1 MKKNNKEDL
10 IDFLRFEILGLLLI
24 GVSALIITTFFLEG
38 KGYFRN
44 IIMFLNYYIG
54 GAGII
59 FIAFMCFFT
68 GMYIFKK
75 ENINT
80 MNLKVVGFIVF
91 FVSILSV
98 ADLWHSGGIW
108 GKFLNAGFTK
118 IFGPYGKSI
127 AISTLL
133 IVSMLLIFEVLFSDI
148 SEMFQEIIK
157 KILSSI
163 SVFVKNIFSHEKRDK
178 KEEEKEIEFEAD
190 FIIEEE
196 IDNDNDNEKD
206 TKSAKKKKNV
216 KENIENN
223 SENGKYIFPGLNLLK
238 LKKSKPKNNTKEIT
252 QKGEKLINTLSN
264 FKIEANI
271 LDIIDGPTVTRYEIQ
286 LAAGIKVSKILG
298 LTNDLAMALASKS
311 IRIEAPIPGKSAV
324 GIEVPNEKKEMV
336 TLREIV
342 SSKGF
347 QESESPLTF
356 GLGKGLGNN
365 VVISDIKQMPHLL
378 IAGATGSGKSV
389 CINTIICSLL
399 YKSTPDVVKMILI
412 DPKMVELSVYHDI
425 PHLLTPVITDPRD
438 AAFSLKWAVD
448 EMENRYRLL
457 SGLQIRNIEAYNYFV
472 EEKTVTDEENELELL
487 PYIVIVIDEL
497 ADLMMIA
504 KDTVEQSICRLAQKA
519 RAVGIHLIVATQ
531 RPSVDVITGLI
542 KANLPSR
549 ISFSV
554 SSLADSRTILDSKG
568 AENLLG
574 KGDMLF
580 KPIGSSKPARVQGA
594 FISDKEVENISD
606 FLRKTD
612 KPEYIDDVT
621 RERELDEKKNSRN
634 SGGSIGSI
642 SREEYIMQDELLNE
656 AIIIV
661 VESKQ
666 ASISM
671 LQRKLRIGH
680 SRAARL
686 VDIMEE
692 MGIVSGSDS
701 NKPREVLID
710 KQDVNKF
717 IEKGES

>member
-1 MKKNNKEDL
+1 
-10 IDFLRFEILGLLLI
+10 
-24 GVSALIITTFFLEG
+24 
-38 KGYFRN
+38 
-44 IIMFLNYYIG
+44 
-54 GAGII
+54 
-59 FIAFMCFFT
+59 
-68 GMYIFKK
+68 
-75 ENINT
+75 
-80 MNLKVVGFIVF
+80 
-91 FVSILSV
+91 
-98 ADLWHSGGIW
+98 
-108 GKFLNAGFTK
+108 
-118 IFGPYGKSI
+118 
-127 AISTLL
+127 
-133 IVSMLLIFEVLFSDI
+133 MLLIFEVLFSDI
-148 SEMFQEIIK
+148 SSMIK
-157 KILSSI
+157 QFFSKILQI
-163 SVFVKNIFSHEKRDK
+163 QAKNK
-178 KEEEKEIEFEAD
+178 KEKSKKSKVTEKVEEVEEIIEFEPD
-190 FIIEEE
+190 FEIEEE
-196 IDNDNDNEKD
+196 EYEKL
-206 TKSAKKKKNV
+206 
-216 KENIENN
+216 EQENN
-223 SENGKYIFPGLNLLK
+223 IAQPVIKTDESESDEKRYNFPGFNLLK
-238 LKKSKPKNNTKEIT
+238 LKKKKTEKNMEAIN
-252 QKGEKLINTLSN
+252 QKGEKLIKSLKD
-264 FKIEANI
+264 FKIDAKILNI
-271 LDIIDGPTVTRYEIQ
+271 TNGPTVTRYEIQ

-298 LTNDLAMALASKS
+298 LTNDIAMALASKS

-324 GIEVPNEKKEMV
+324 GIEVPNEDKEMV

-342 SSKGF
+342 SSKSF

-365 VVISDIKQMPHLL
+365 VVISDLKQMPHLM

-389 CINTIICSLL
+389 CINTMICSFL

-425 PHLLTPVITDPRD
+425 PHLLTPVITDSRD

-457 SGLQIRNIEAYNYFV
+457 SGLQFRNIEAYNYFV
-472 EEKTVTDEENELELL
+472 QEKSATEDDNELEEL

-497 ADLMMIA
+497 ADLMMVA
-504 KDTVEQSICRLAQKA
+504 KDTVEDSICRLAQKA

-554 SSLADSRTILDSKG
+554 SSLADSKTILDMKG

-594 FISDKEVENISD
+594 FISDKEVENITD
-606 FLRKTD
+606 FLRKED
-612 KPEYIDDVT
+612 KPQYLNEVT
-621 RERELDEKKNSRN
+621 KERELDEKKSAKASVSTVNRDD
-634 SGGSIGSI
+634 
-642 SREEYIMQDELLNE
+642 YIKQDELLNE
-656 AIIIV
+656 AIKIV

-671 LQRKLRIGH
+671 LQRKLRVGH

-692 MGIVSGSDS
+692 MRIVSGMDS

-710 KQDVNKF
+710 KQDLYKF
-717 IEKGES
+717 LERGES